1 MAKFIF
7 TPKTADQLKDSYDAI
22 IVGAGGTGLTAALQ
36 AHELG
41 LNVVV
46 LEKNENLGGNTS
58 RASSGMNASESL
70 VQLNHGMVDGT

>member
-7 TPKTADQLKDSYDAI
+7 NPKNLNQLKPTYDAV

-41 LNVVV
+41 LKVAV
-46 LEKNENLGGNTS
+46 LEKMKIWVEILI
-58 RASSGMNASESL
+58 ALQVA
-70 VQLNHGMVDGT
+70 